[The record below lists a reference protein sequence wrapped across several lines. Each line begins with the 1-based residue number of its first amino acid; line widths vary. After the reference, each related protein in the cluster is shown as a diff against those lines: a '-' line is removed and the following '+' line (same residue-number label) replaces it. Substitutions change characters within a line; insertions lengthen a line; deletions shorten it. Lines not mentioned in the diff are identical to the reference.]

1 MRFRKKDEKNFVKVG
16 IFISALFIVL
26 MVMIVSIGK
35 ENSVFDPK
43 VNLISRVDN
52 VKNLKPGCYVELK
65 GIRVGTVTEINII
78 SEDEVEIVA
87 SILESELKWIKQDSK
102 VSVSTAGLVGDK
114 YLEIYS
120 GTKTAPPFNPEKDI
134 LKSENLADMKQI
146 ITKGESIATIT
157 ERILTRFDLI
167 LLNIDGGQKIVET
180 VNSLNRA
187 TLNIEKISKEL
198 ADAQL
203 GQTVKNVNQ
212 SMAKLEK
219 ASTSLEK
226 IMGRIE
232 KGPGTL
238 NSMIYDNSLHEDL
251 RALLGGA
258 SRNKVIKYYIRESIQ
273 NSERKKTNTDE

>member
-1 MRFRKKDEKNFVKVG
+1 MRLRRKDDKNFVKVG
-16 IFISALFIVL
+16 IFISALFTVL
-26 MVMIVSIGK
+26 MIMIVSIGK

-43 VNLISRVDN
+43 VNLISHVDN

-78 SEDEVEIVA
+78 SEDEVEIIS

-120 GTKTAPPFNPEKDI
+120 GSKTAAPFNPEKDF
-134 LKSENLADMKQI
+134 LTSENLADMKQI

-167 LLNIDGGQKIVET
+167 LLNMDGGQKIVET
-180 VNSLNRA
+180 LNSLNRA
-187 TLNIEKISKEL
+187 SSNIEKISKEL
-198 ADAQL
+198 AEAHL
-203 GQTVKNVNQ
+203 GQTVQNVNQ

-219 ASTSLEK
+219 ASTSMEK
-226 IMGRIE
+226 IMSRIE

-238 NSMIYDNSLHEDL
+238 NSIIYDNSLHEDL

-258 SRNKVIKYYIRESIQ
+258 SRNKVIKYFIRESIK
-273 NSERKKTNTDE
+273 NSERKKSNTDE

>member
-1 MRFRKKDEKNFVKVG
+1 MRFRKKDEKNLVKVG
-16 IFISALFIVL
+16 IFISALTAVL

-35 ENSVFDPK
+35 ENSIFNQK
-43 VNLISRVDN
+43 VNLISRVDD

-65 GIRVGTVTEINII
+65 GIRIGTVNEINII
-78 SEDEVEIVA
+78 SNEEVEIVA
-87 SILESELKWIKQDSK
+87 SVLESEIQWIKQDSK
-102 VSVSTAGLVGDK
+102 VSISTAGLVGDK

-120 GTKTAPPFNPEKDI
+120 GSKDAPTFNPDKDI

-167 LLNIDGGQKIVET
+167 LYNMDDGKKIIET

-187 TLNIEKISKEL
+187 SVNIEKISKEL
-198 ADAQL
+198 ADAQV
-203 GQTVKNVNQ
+203 GQTVKNINS

-219 ASTSLEK
+219 TANSAEK
-226 IMGRIE
+226 IMARIE

-238 NSMIYDNSLHEDL
+238 NSMIFDNALHEDL

-258 SRNKVIKYYIRESIQ
+258 SRNKVIKYFIRESIKK
-273 NSERKKTNTDE
+273 SESKQPNTDE